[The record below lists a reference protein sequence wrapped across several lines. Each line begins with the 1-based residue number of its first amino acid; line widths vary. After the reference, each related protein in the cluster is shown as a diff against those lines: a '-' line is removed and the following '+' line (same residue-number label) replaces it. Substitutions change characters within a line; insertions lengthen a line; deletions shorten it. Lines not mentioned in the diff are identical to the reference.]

1 MFNLLIIGGT
11 GFIGRSIYNYLL
23 NNPVGKKF
31 KKIYIL
37 SRKNKISFLK
47 KNNRFQ
53 TIKIKTNITKTK
65 SLPDTNLIIYLAKLK
80 NSKLDIFA
88 AQNISKILSKKK
100 SKTKFLYVS
109 SGAVYGYL
117 NKKKNLNENYL
128 EKNKRV
134 KFKDSKKNDYA
145 LSKIKC
151 EKIFLDLESKIFK
164 VKIARCFTFVGKN
177 LISDKFAIRE
187 FILSI
192 LNNKPITIKS
202 NFRVYRSYMHEY
214 IMSKYLIK
222 ILLKENLRYQ
232 IFNVGS
238 EDKVDLKKIGKF
250 LAKKFKLQFIDK
262 KIINKNT
269 DFYVPNISR
278 LKKNFQFKNNQSSLD
293 SILKTIKSLK
303 NA

>member
-1 MFNLLIIGGT
+1 MFTLLIVGGT
-11 GFIGRSIYNYLL
+11 GFIGRSIHNYLT
-23 NNPVGKKF
+23 NNSIGKKF
-31 KKIYIL
+31 KKLYIV
-37 SRKNKISFLK
+37 SKKNKLIFLK
-47 KNNRFQ
+47 KSNYFQ
-53 TIKIKTNITKTK
+53 TIKIKTDITKTK
-65 SLPDTNLIIYLAKLK
+65 NLPDANLIIYLAKLK
-80 NSKLDIFA
+80 NSKEDIFA
-88 AQNISKILSKKK
+88 AQNIFKILSKKK
-100 SKTKFLYVS
+100 SKAKFLYVS

-117 NKKKNLNENYL
+117 NKKKNLTENYL
-128 EKNKRV
+128 ENNKRI

-151 EKIFLDLESKIFK
+151 EKIFLELDSNIFD

-177 LISDKFAIRE
+177 LISDKYAIRE

-192 LNNKPITIKS
+192 LNNKPIIIKS
-202 NFRVYRSYMHEY
+202 NFKVYRSYMHED

-222 ILLKENLRYQ
+222 ILLKENPRSR

-238 EDKVDLKKIGKF
+238 EDKVDLKKLGKI
-250 LAKKFKLQFIDK
+250 LAKKYKLQFVDK
-262 KIINKNT
+262 KTIKKDA

-303 NA
+303 NV

>member
-1 MFNLLIIGGT
+1 MFNLLIVGGT
-11 GFIGRSIYNYLL
+11 GFIGRSIHNYLI
-23 NNPVGKKF
+23 NNPEGKKF
-31 KKIYIL
+31 KKIYIV
-37 SRKNKISFLK
+37 SKKNKSNFLK
-47 KNNRFQ
+47 KSNYFQ
-53 TIKIKTNITKTK
+53 TIKIKTDITKTK
-65 SLPDTNLIIYLAKLK
+65 NLPDANLIIYLAKLK
-80 NSKLDIFA
+80 NSKEDTFA
-88 AQNISKILSKKK
+88 AQNIYKILSKKK

-117 NKKKNLNENYL
+117 NKKKNLTENYL
-128 EKNKRV
+128 ENNKRV

-151 EKIFLDLESKIFK
+151 EKIFLELDANIYD

-177 LISDKFAIRE
+177 LISDKYAVRE

-192 LNNKPITIKS
+192 LNNKPIIMKS
-202 NFRVYRSYMHEY
+202 NFKVYRSYMHED

-222 ILLKENLRYQ
+222 ILLKENLRSR

-238 EDKVDLKKIGKF
+238 EDKVDLNQLGKI
-250 LAKKFKLQFIDK
+250 LAKKYKLQFVDK
-262 KIINKNT
+262 KIIKKEA

-293 SILKTIKSLK
+293 SILKTIKTLK
-303 NA
+303 NV

>member
-1 MFNLLIIGGT
+1 MFNLLILGGT
-11 GFIGRSIYNYLL
+11 GFIGRSIHNYLL
-23 NNPVGKKF
+23 NNSIGKKF

-37 SRKNKISFLK
+37 SRNSKLSFLK
-47 KNNRFQ
+47 KNNYFQ
-53 TIKIKTNITKTK
+53 TIKINTDITKTK
-65 SLPDTNLIIYLAKLK
+65 NLPDADLIIYLAKLK
-80 NSKLDIFA
+80 NSKQDIFA

-100 SKTKFLYVS
+100 SKTKILYVS

-117 NKKKNLNENYL
+117 NKKKNLTENYL
-128 EKNKRV
+128 ENNKRV
-134 KFKDSKKNDYA
+134 KFKDSIKNDYA

-151 EKIFLDLESKIFK
+151 EKIFLELDSRVFD

-177 LISDKFAIRE
+177 LTSDKFAVRE

-192 LNNKPITIKS
+192 LNNKPIIIKS
-202 NFRVYRSYMHEY
+202 NFKVYRSYMHED

-222 ILLKENLRYQ
+222 ILLKENPRIR

-238 EDKVDLKKIGKF
+238 DDKVNLKKLGKI
-250 LAKKFKLQFIDK
+250 LAKKYKLQFVDK
-262 KIINKNT
+262 KIIKKDA

-293 SILKTIKSLK
+293 SILKTIRSLK
-303 NA
+303 NV